1 MAAQSQAWFHPLSP
15 LPLLP
20 TFSIITRSLGFHL
33 RNLPT
38 SAPFSLS
45 SALGHMNE
53 GKTERVSSAQGPWR
67 GWHLAGDLKG
77 KWEFPSNLRQRKQ
90 QLQRHRGWGTWHQG
104 DCGGSWSRSCLVHCQ
119 ISVPGTDQCG
129 QAPIERMQPHSE
141 NRAFL
146 HADKFQK
153 LCHETS
159 DFKAPSGR
167 AHHQCA
173 NREGV
178 RGTWDAGKNLT
189 DPDEQVLRGL
199 PPDGQWCCIVLVLSD
214 LLGHRLVVTNVL

>member
-1 MAAQSQAWFHPLSP
+1 MGSDPSPKGHSPHPTPARPPLGLPLDNCYDPHVPATPCLCPAHPPCLNISSQVLPHCSVSPPSLPPGAPISGMAAQSQAWFHPLSP

-104 DCGGSWSRSCLVHCQ
+104 DCGGSWSRRCLVHCQ

-129 QAPIERMQPHSE
+129 QAPIE
-141 NRAFL
+141 
-146 HADKFQK
+146 
-153 LCHETS
+153 
-159 DFKAPSGR
+159 
-167 AHHQCA
+167 
-173 NREGV
+173 
-178 RGTWDAGKNLT
+178 
-189 DPDEQVLRGL
+189 
-199 PPDGQWCCIVLVLSD
+199 
-214 LLGHRLVVTNVL
+214 